1 MNPSPPKKEKAQPV
15 GTWREL
21 DAKAKSSPN
30 QAEFDLGKYNSKGKR
45 QASDG
50 QMFASPED
58 AFDGAQQPLV
68 ISKIRVSKQPA
79 DAVFMVLR
87 WARARRRVSRKP
99 LRRLQLESLAADPSQ
114 DVSEIARADLAREF
128 PRSVRRLRSSLF

>member
-1 MNPSPPKKEKAQPV
+1 M
-15 GTWREL
+15 
-21 DAKAKSSPN
+21 KAKFSPN

-58 AFDGAQQPLV
+58 AFAGAQQPLV
-68 ISKIRVSKQPA
+68 NSKIGVAKQPA
-79 DAVFMVLR
+79 EAVFMWLR
-87 WARARRRVSRKP
+87 RARPKRRVSRKS
-99 LRRLQLESLAADPSQ
+99 LRRLQLESLAADRLE
-114 DVSEIARADLAREF
+114 DVCEIARADLAREF